1 MTDYQ
6 VKELAHRV
14 CWKYKKSQ
22 DPHHSDTY
30 TFNDHTLLEFAR
42 VLKLMEKENDR
53 LSSAS

>member
-1 MTDYQ
+1 MTDYK

-30 TFNDHTLLEFAR
+30 TFNENKLLEFAR
-42 VLKLMEKENDR
+42 LLALMEEKK
-53 LSSAS
+53 

>member
-14 CWKYKKSQ
+14 CWKYKKSS

-30 TFNDHTLLEFAR
+30 TFNDHTITEFAR
-42 VLKLMEKENDR
+42 LLLLMEKKNEPQ
-53 LSSAS
+53 